1 MVTTTAL
8 DSPLLRMTQETPTQY
23 WNDSCAVDEL
33 TYAIERGATGATSN
47 PSIVLDVMK
56 KEKAHWVPRVHELAA
71 ANPTWSEVELTW
83 AIIEEMAARG
93 AGILY
98 PVFDRTG
105 GRHGRLSVQTNP
117 ANHRDPARMTEQ
129 AVRFAALAPNIQV
142 KFPVTAS
149 GLVAIEEATFRGVNI
164 NGTVSFTVPQ
174 AIAIAEAVERG
185 LDRRAAAGHDIASMT
200 PIATIMIG
208 RLDDWMKIVV
218 ERDNLAVHPDAPNWA
233 GVAAF
238 KRAYGIFRERGYRSR
253 LLAAAYRH
261 RLHWTELVGGERQPD
276 APVPLAGPLQRERDR
291 APAADGRAGRSRP
304 HRRPLRPD
312 SRLPPRLRAGR
323 DDPGRVRDLRGE
335 RANLA
340 RLRQV
345 LPRPHGRDPGPGPAR
360 PRHPDRLEQ
369 LASSP
374 PRRPRRP
381 AGGGVQRRSVPSR
394 SRCSTGNP
402 TGALR

>member
-1 MVTTTAL
+1 
-8 DSPLLRMTQETPTQY
+8 MTQETPTQY

-33 TYAIERGATGATSN
+33 TYAVQRGATGATSN

-56 KEKAHWVPRVHELAA
+56 KERAHWVPRVHELAA

-93 AGILY
+93 AGVLQ
-98 PVFDRTG
+98 PVFERAG

-117 ANHRDPARMTEQ
+117 ANHRDPARMVEQ
-129 AVRFAALAPNIQV
+129 AVRFHALAPNIQV

-174 AIAIAEAVERG
+174 AIAIADAVERG
-185 LDRRAAAGHDIASMT
+185 LNRRAAAGHDVASMT

-208 RLDDWMKIVV
+208 RLDDWMKVLV

-261 RLHWTELVGGERQPD
+261 RLHWTELVGGDVSMTLPYPWQVRFNASGIAPEPRMDEPVDPALLADLFDRIPD
-276 APVPLAGPLQRERDR
+276 FRR
-291 APAADGRAGRSRP
+291 AYEPDGMTPDEFESYGASART
-304 HRRPLRPD
+304 LRTFVKSYHD
-312 SRLPPRLRAGR
+312 LMGAI
-323 DDPGRVRDLRGE
+323 RDL
-335 RANLA
+335 
-340 RLRQV
+340 V
-345 LPRPHGRDPGPGPAR
+345 LPDPDIRIA
-360 PRHPDRLEQ
+360 
-369 LASSP
+369 
-374 PRRPRRP
+374 
-381 AGGGVQRRSVPSR
+381 
-394 SRCSTGNP
+394 
-402 TGALR
+402 